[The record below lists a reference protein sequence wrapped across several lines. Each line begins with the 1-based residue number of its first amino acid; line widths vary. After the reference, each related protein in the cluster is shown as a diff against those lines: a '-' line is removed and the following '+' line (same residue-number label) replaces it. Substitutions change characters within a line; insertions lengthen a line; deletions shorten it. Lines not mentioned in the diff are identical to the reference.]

1 MPCASTGVSPAACA
15 HGMKPFIGFE
25 TGAGAS
31 LSVVHWAV
39 AADEALAD
47 RVAPTS
53 PAVAGRAMAIRVN
66 VLIARSF
73 QSVLRLGTGAAWAR
87 RVGPARSV
95 GVCDLGLHGC
105 QVKPVVINAC
115 NIKEKCFSK

>member
-39 AADEALAD
+39 VADETLAD

-53 PAVAGRAMAIRVN
+53 CGRRESDGDASTCSHREGP
-66 VLIARSF
+66 LSHKCCGWGRD
-73 QSVLRLGTGAAWAR
+73 AAWAR
-87 RVGPARSV
+87 RVGPECIASSLGV
-95 GVCDLGLHGC
+95 GEASTAV
-105 QVKPVVINAC
+105 
-115 NIKEKCFSK
+115 E

>member
-1 MPCASTGVSPAACA
+1 
-15 HGMKPFIGFE
+15 MKPFIGFE

-53 PAVAGRAMAIRVN
+53 PAVAARAMAMRVH
-66 VLIARSF
+66 VLIS
-73 QSVLRLGTGAAWAR
+73 
-87 RVGPARSV
+87 
-95 GVCDLGLHGC
+95 H
-105 QVKPVVINAC
+105 
-115 NIKEKCFSK
+115 KC

>member
-1 MPCASTGVSPAACA
+1 MPCASTGVSPAVCA

-47 RVAPTS
+47 REAPTS
-53 PAVAGRAMAIRVN
+53 PEVAARAMAMRVN
-66 VLIARSF
+66 VLIARVL
-73 QSVLRLGTGAAWAR
+73 SVISAAAGDVMR
-87 RVGPARSV
+87 PGRVAW
-95 GVCDLGLHGC
+95 DLS
-105 QVKPVVINAC
+105 A
-115 NIKEKCFSK
+115 

>member
-53 PAVAGRAMAIRVN
+53 PAVAARAMAMRVH
-66 VLIARSF
+66 VLISHKCCGWGRDA
-73 QSVLRLGTGAAWAR
+73 GWAR
-87 RVGPARSV
+87 RVGPECVASSLGV
-95 GVCDLGLHGC
+95 GEASTA
-105 QVKPVVINAC
+105 VK
-115 NIKEKCFSK
+115 

>member
-1 MPCASTGVSPAACA
+1 MSPASGA

-25 TGAGAS
+25 TGAGAFFRS
-31 LSVVHWAV
+31 VHWGV
-39 AADEALAD
+39 AADEAVAG

-53 PAVAGRAMAIRVN
+53 PAAAARAMAMRVN